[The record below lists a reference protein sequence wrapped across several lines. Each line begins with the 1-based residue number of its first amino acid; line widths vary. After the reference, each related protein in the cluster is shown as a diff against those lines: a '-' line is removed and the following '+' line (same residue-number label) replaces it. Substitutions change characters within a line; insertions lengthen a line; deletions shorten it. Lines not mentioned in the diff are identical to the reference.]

1 MSIQTGCSN
10 VFVHDVTCGP
20 GHGISIGG
28 LGKDGTTAVV
38 SGISVQNVKM
48 TGTLTAARIKTWQVR
63 KDFSLFSQ
71 KKKKQEID

>member
-1 MSIQTGCSN
+1 
-10 VFVHDVTCGP
+10 VFIHDVTCGP

-48 TGTLTAARIKTWQVR
+48 TGTLTAARIKTWQVKIITLLKR
-63 KDFSLFSQ
+63 G
-71 KKKKQEID
+71 QEIK